1 MHIICNISFE
11 TKMSGHVAAY
21 KCRLVLSNL
30 LTILVPYNYC
40 LLSDSCP
47 SFVLLTCDDE
57 KLNSIIN
64 ELKNIPIVSDVLQVQ
79 GMYDVI
85 VYLNTTSNNTVKENT
100 RTKIRYINGVRST
113 LTLLGQQTS

>member
-21 KCRLVLSNL
+21 KCRLVLSDL
-30 LTILVPYNYC
+30 LTILASYNYC
-40 LLSDSCP
+40 LSDSCP

-64 ELKNIPIVSDVLQVQ
+64 ELKNIPIVSDVLPVQ
-79 GMYDVI
+79 GMYDII